1 MGTKWSHVQC
11 QRSSAAPWHDKFVQS
26 KTNLVLNWAQGMN
39 LECCSWVQGS
49 RDCDSTN
56 LECGSGVDWQPCCC
70 PTPCG
75 NVLPKSLRPSHLLLY
90 FCHSMEQRFKKKKK
104 KKNDKRASPCLW
116 FLKYRGTDEDGLCRR
131 SPCPL
136 WWAGANTLGTV
147 HKHGDQLIWGL
158 NTKVTSSEENKVYRL
173 VVFGGYC
180 AL

>member
-104 KKNDKRASPCLW
+104 KKRMIKEPLPACGSSNTVVQMKMDSVGGAHVLSGGLVPTHLGLYINMVISW
-116 FLKYRGTDEDGLCRR
+116 F
-131 SPCPL
+131 
-136 WWAGANTLGTV
+136 GALTP
-147 HKHGDQLIWGL
+147 K
-158 NTKVTSSEENKVYRL
+158 
-173 VVFGGYC
+173 
-180 AL
+180 